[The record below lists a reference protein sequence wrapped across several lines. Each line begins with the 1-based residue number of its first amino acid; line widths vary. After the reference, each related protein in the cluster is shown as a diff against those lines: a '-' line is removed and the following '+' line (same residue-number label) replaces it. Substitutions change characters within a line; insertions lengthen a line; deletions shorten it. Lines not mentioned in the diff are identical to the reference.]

1 MEQRIKQIITFLVL
15 PAVIILLVYLNFET
29 VANPV
34 RFDED
39 RLAREAVAIQRL
51 KDIRTLQEAH
61 KEEVGYYSPTMDSLK
76 IFYNEGTMTSV
87 IQIGSPDDS
96 IAVVNTQKF
105 VEKKRWTNL
114 KEEEKQQ
121 RLYQAHLEDSTLMIV
136 CAVPRKTPVKEVI
149 FTDRKDFCVDSL
161 AYIPFSGKDTVI
173 MKTTLSE
180 TQGVKLPLFEAR
192 MPYKSLLKGLDEQL
206 VVNKIAERKDL
217 ELYAGLKV
225 GDVEKANNN
234 AGNWE

>member
-149 FTDRKDFCVDSL
+149 FTDRKNFCVDSL

>member
-76 IFYNEGTMTSV
+76 IFYNEGMMTSV

-105 VEKKRWTNL
+105 IEKKRWTNL
-114 KEEEKQQ
+114 KDEEKQQ

-149 FTDRKDFCVDSL
+149 FKDRKNFCVDSL

-192 MPYKSLLKGLDEQL
+192 MPYKSLLRGLDEQL